1 MMMEIAAIKDAGSH
15 THKNSLFKTNQ
26 PRLLKN
32 APMLMGDT
40 AIGVQGKKYRSLL
53 KGENKAIPRPPL
65 VKASRTP
72 WLAASRKKK
81 II

>member
-1 MMMEIAAIKDAGSH
+1 MTDTGNH

-26 PRLLKN
+26 PLLLKN

-65 VKASRTP
+65 VKASKIP
-72 WLAASRKKK
+72 WVAVTKKKK
-81 II
+81 IV